1 MRPLNPYA
9 RLLQAVFVIACPLL
23 GHTQSIDQIKQKYP
37 GERAVML
44 NHSMAY
50 TISISEGQPKV
61 QSNETDQILYLSD
74 EAGAYLSRYGFIHSS
89 LSELQQYEAYT
100 RMANDKKVKVSDFT
114 TSDSKSDGV
123 FYDDVKE
130 TSFDFPAIAPGAIGN
145 LEVSIL
151 HKDPHFLSPFFFTH
165 TLPVINSELKIS
177 FPKEMSVKYKIL
189 GDDSGRI
196 SVSQQTRHG
205 ETIYTFSAKDLAG
218 ERAYADAPDSRWYA
232 SHVVFYIEKY
242 QDETGADRS
251 LAG

>member
-1 MRPLNPYA
+1 MRPFLPGLVTLRA
-9 RLLQAVFVIACPLL
+9 
-23 GHTQSIDQIKQKYP
+23 QSIDQIKQKYP

-61 QSNETDQILYLSD
+61 QSNENDQILYLSD
-74 EAGAYLSRYGFIHSS
+74 EAGRYPSRYGFIHSS
-89 LSELQQYEAYT
+89 LSELQQYQAYT

-151 HKDPHFLSPFFFTH
+151 HKGPSFFVAFLFHAFAAGNK
-165 TLPVINSELKIS
+165 LRAEDQLSERDVRKIQD
-177 FPKEMSVKYKIL
+177 I
-189 GDDSGRI
+189 GR
-196 SVSQQTRHG
+196 
-205 ETIYTFSAKDLAG
+205 
-218 ERAYADAPDSRWYA
+218 
-232 SHVVFYIEKY
+232 
-242 QDETGADRS
+242 
-251 LAG
+251 